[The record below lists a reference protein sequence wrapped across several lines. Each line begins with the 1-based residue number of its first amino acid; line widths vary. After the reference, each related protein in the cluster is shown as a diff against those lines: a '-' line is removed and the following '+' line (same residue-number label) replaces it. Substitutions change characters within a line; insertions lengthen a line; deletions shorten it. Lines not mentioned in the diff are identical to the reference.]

1 MRNAQTLPTL
11 PFGQPAPQID
21 ASGHH
26 GLVAL
31 GRRHRCRSTIIPN
44 DRVV

>member
-1 MRNAQTLPTL
+1 MRNAQMLSSL

-21 ASGHH
+21 AGGHH

-31 GRRHRCRSTIIPN
+31 GRRHRHRSTIIPG
-44 DRVV
+44 